1 MLRVHRFSVNA
12 SVEVVCVQ
20 YVLCVYEHV
29 YNQVNL
35 FRGDSV
41 TVQKGK
47 VSASAW
53 MDRKVVMMMASNCQ
67 PAGVGSVLRRQ
78 QDGSRIPVTCP
89 ESIICYNE
97 YMGGVDRGDQLRGY
111 YSCRTKTRKFYKYI
125 FTFLLDVA
133 ITNAFILM
141 KHHCPSCPFANIK
154 SFRLQLAKE
163 LMAEYCSRRR
173 RGRGGTVI
181 HPLPYRHFPITMVD
195 EKNTPRRKK
204 GRCALHAAS
213 HNRAESSWYCRECG
227 VWLCHNGDPTSDCF
241 MKWHT
246 RHRV

>member
-1 MLRVHRFSVNA
+1 MCVCVKEQYVESTQISVNA

-89 ESIICYNE
+89 ESIICYND

-111 YSCRTKTRKFYKYI
+111 YNKNKK
-125 FTFLLDVA
+125 
-133 ITNAFILM
+133 ILQVYF
-141 KHHCPSCPFANIK
+141 H
-154 SFRLQLAKE
+154 
-163 LMAEYCSRRR
+163 
-173 RGRGGTVI
+173 
-181 HPLPYRHFPITMVD
+181 LP
-195 EKNTPRRKK
+195 
-204 GRCALHAAS
+204 A
-213 HNRAESSWYCRECG
+213 
-227 VWLCHNGDPTSDCF
+227 
-241 MKWHT
+241 
-246 RHRV
+246 